1 MSKVLRVAKDLFDIF
16 YPIGSYYETS
26 NLTWT
31 PQGAGWYGTWVEDS
45 AGTTT
50 AAKDD
55 GTFKNVGSVVGEETH
70 VLTQSELP
78 KIEGTLPHMAYG
90 EYKLSGVFSWGA
102 YAPQSQFEGQQ
113 STANNK
119 YAYKMSFGNNQPHN
133 NIQPTL
139 VVRRWH
145 RTA

>member
-1 MSKVLRVAKDLFDIF
+1 MSKVLKIAKDLFDIF

-50 AAKDD
+50 VARNNE
-55 GTFKNVGSVVGEETH
+55 TFKNVGSVVGSENKITGSH
-70 VLTQSELP
+70 AITQNELP
-78 KIEGTLPHMAYG
+78 GRVMVRTQDSSGSACTTNVVASGWNNHCLDDAGLP
-90 EYKLSGVFSWGA
+90 SGKG
-102 YAPQSQFEGQQ
+102 
-113 STANNK
+113 
-119 YAYKMSFGNNQPHN
+119 HN
-133 NIQPTL
+133 HGYLNVIQPSTI
-139 VVRRWH
+139 VRRWH

>member
-1 MSKVLRVAKDLFDIF
+1 MLMSKVLKIAKDLFDIF

-45 AGTTT
+45 AGKTTVAQDT
-50 AAKDD
+50 
-55 GTFKNVGSVVGEETH
+55 GTFKTLGGSVGAETKTTNSH
-70 VLTQSELP
+70 VIAQNELP
-78 KIEGTLPHMAYG
+78 GRVMVRTQDAANSACTCGAVTTGGWSNHCLQDAG
-90 EYKLSGVFSWGA
+90 LSSDRGH
-102 YAPQSQFEGQQ
+102 
-113 STANNK
+113 NH
-119 YAYKMSFGNNQPHN
+119 GNINV
-133 NIQPTL
+133 IQPSI

>member
-1 MSKVLRVAKDLFDIF
+1 MSKVLKIAKDLFDIF

-50 AAKDD
+50 VARDN
-55 GTFKNVGSVVGEETH
+55 GTFKNVGSVVGSETKTTGSH
-70 VLTQSELP
+70 AITQNELP
-78 KIEGTLPHMAYG
+78 GRVMVRTQDSSGSACTTNVSASGWNNHCLDDAGLP
-90 EYKLSGVFSWGA
+90 SGKG
-102 YAPQSQFEGQQ
+102 
-113 STANNK
+113 
-119 YAYKMSFGNNQPHN
+119 HN
-133 NIQPTL
+133 HGDLNVIQPSTI
-139 VVRRWH
+139 VRRWH

>member
-1 MSKVLRVAKDLFDIF
+1 MSKVLKIAKDLFDIF

-50 AAKDD
+50 VAKDT
-55 GTFKNVGSVVGEETH
+55 GTFKTLGSIVGSETKTTGSH
-70 VLTQSELP
+70 AITQNELP
-78 KIEGTLPHMAYG
+78 GRVMVRTQDSSNSACNTNVHASDWSNHCLQDAGLPN
-90 EYKLSGVFSWGA
+90 
-102 YAPQSQFEGQQ
+102 GQ
-113 STANNK
+113 
-119 YAYKMSFGNNQPHN
+119 GHN
-133 NIQPTL
+133 HGDLNVIQPSI